1 MRRQTEETE
10 PLTVRLPVPLMAKL
24 RERSTAEGR
33 NLNILVREALET
45 FWFFSLTPGMRAEFE
60 TEEKEREQPR
70 QDFIHSIFDA
80 HYRELILAG
89 AKPKKR

>member
-10 PLTVRLPVPLMAKL
+10 PLTVRLPVLLMAKL
-24 RERSTAEGR
+24 RERSAAEGR

-60 TEEKEREQPR
+60 TEEKARKQFR
-70 QDFIHSIFDA
+70 QDFIHSVFDE
-80 HYRELILAG
+80 HYRELIVA
-89 AKPKKR
+89 AARPKKR